1 MPFVLCPSELHTKN
15 DKIKMQVPVELKIK
29 YLNRRIDDLEKL
41 HRSLEADDYSLAL
54 KLGHQVKGNAD
65 TFEFPQM
72 AHLGIEIEQAAR
84 NQDKEAVRML
94 AAKMETAIQNAQSM
108 FMSAFPIQ

>member
-1 MPFVLCPSELHTKN
+1 
-15 DKIKMQVPVELKIK
+15 MQVPVELKIK
-29 YLNRRIDDLEKL
+29 YLNRRIDDLERL
-41 HRSLEADDYSLAL
+41 RRGLEDNDYSLAL

-72 AHLGIEIEQAAR
+72 AHLGIQIEQAAK
-84 NQDKEAVRML
+84 NQDREAVELL

-108 FMSAFPIQ
+108 FMSSYPIQ

>member
-1 MPFVLCPSELHTKN
+1 
-15 DKIKMQVPVELKIK
+15 MQVPAELKIK

-41 HRSLEADDYSLAL
+41 KRSLESNDYSIAL

-72 AHLGIEIEQAAR
+72 AHLGIAIEQAAK
-84 NQDKEAVRML
+84 NQDKEAVQHL
-94 AAKMETAIQNAQSM
+94 ASKMETAIQNAQSM
-108 FMSAFPIQ
+108 FMSSYPIQ